1 MTRDH
6 RYTRSFAR
14 RTVIHMSPTPAFTAP
29 ADVTARPLEPYLA
42 QLAHLIAEH
51 GVHAFEGDIARFVVR
66 LRAVGDHSPAV
77 SALLA
82 VLSDRSAAPVARER
96 AFGHLLCIVL
106 DGTTRGPLTQT
117 ASTEDCCTRDA
128 A

>member
-1 MTRDH
+1 
-6 RYTRSFAR
+6 
-14 RTVIHMSPTPAFTAP
+14 MSPTPALTAP
-29 ADVTARPLEPYLA
+29 ALTAPALTAPAEATAFPVEPYLA

-51 GVHAFEGDIARFVVR
+51 GVHAFEGDIARFIVR
-66 LRAVGDHSPAV
+66 LRAVGHHSPAM
-77 SALLA
+77 SALLGI
-82 VLSDRSAAPVARER
+82 LSDRSAAPVARER

-117 ASTEDCCTRDA
+117 AATEDCCARDA